1 MISGMK
7 DKLWIY
13 CYKRMGLYKLFKYM
27 RAHKY
32 SDRLTKWK
40 DFNGGK
46 NKTYIK

>member
-1 MISGMK
+1 MNTIKRKKTIKMISGMK

-27 RAHKY
+27 REHK
-32 SDRLTKWK
+32 
-40 DFNGGK
+40 NGGK